1 MHPKTRLER
10 DYLLASR
17 LSNTAFQVGAA
28 LDVAIVTTVAV
39 SCSEDYLAAHEGAD
53 PLAVLTEG
61 FQSAF
66 VACVVLAG
74 IGVAL
79 ALLLLGRPRKAPRE
93 RLEPLPG
100 PAPRPEEREGRSW
113 IGPRRSSTTPTAGS
127 RSTSATTSR
136 PMADGGH
143 PFIGRKTLL
152 LVTRVVGRRLRHRA
166 GKHRRR
172 PPRLTMRG
180 DRS

>member
-1 MHPKTRLER
+1 M
-10 DYLLASR
+10 
-17 LSNTAFQVGAA
+17 
-28 LDVAIVTTVAV
+28 VAV
-39 SCSEDYLAAHEGAD
+39 SRSEDYLAAHEGAN
-53 PLAVLTEG
+53 PLAVLTKG

-66 VACVVLAG
+66 CVVLAG

-100 PAPRPEEREGRSW
+100 PAPRPEEREGRSVDRSKEIVDHRDGW
-113 IGPRRSSTTPTAGS
+113 VAEHIRDYVATDGRR
-127 RSTSATTSR
+127 
-136 PMADGGH
+136 GH
-143 PFIGRKTLL
+143 PFIGRNTLL